1 MPDSTTLDMGGAGD
15 GATKSIPG
23 WVMIVGAVAGVVGLV
38 FLVKG
43 QGGGGTTA
51 AGTSINAALGSI
63 QEENMNLLG
72 TTQAGFMQTSQQYA
86 SLSNQ
91 MGAGFSSTGQAITDT
106 QNLMNAGF
114 AAQAQ
119 QIQGGFSGVQQQLTA
134 GFGQTQQ
141 GFTDTQNLISASQGA
156 TSSQLQNIFNSLT
169 GQLANNQAI
178 SNEQYG
184 QLVAIQTNPWVK
196 QFYEN
201 QVAGNSNLTPEQQ
214 GYFWQAVEN
223 MAMYGHQAGAGI
235 GSY

>member
-1 MPDSTTLDMGGAGD
+1 MV
-15 GATKSIPG
+15 I
-23 WVMIVGAVAGVVGLV
+23 GAVAGVVGLV
-38 FLVKG
+38 LLLKNS
-43 QGGGGTTA
+43 GGNGTVA

-72 TTQAGFMQTSQQYA
+72 TTQAGFMQTSQQMA
-86 SLSNQ
+86 ANQ
-91 MGAGFSSTGQAITDT
+91 AATSQAITDT
-106 QNLMNAGF
+106 QNMMTSGF

-119 QIQGGFSGVQQQLTA
+119 QIAGGFSGVQQQLTA

-141 GFTDTQNLISASQGA
+141 GFQDTQNLISASQGA
-156 TSSQLQNIFNSLT
+156 TSSQLQTIFDSLT
-169 GQLANNQAI
+169 NTMANNQAL

-201 QVAGNSNLTPEQQ
+201 QVANNSNLTPQQQ
-214 GYFWQAVEN
+214 GYFWQATEN
-223 MAMYGHQAGAGI
+223 MAMYGHQAGIGV